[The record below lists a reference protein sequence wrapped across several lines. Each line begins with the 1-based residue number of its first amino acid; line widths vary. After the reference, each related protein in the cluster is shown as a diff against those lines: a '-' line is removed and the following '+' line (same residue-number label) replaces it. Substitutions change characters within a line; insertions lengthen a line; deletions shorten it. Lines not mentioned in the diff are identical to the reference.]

1 MHAVEAKAAKFKNA
15 ELLWLA
21 AIVAAAVFVYAQTL
35 RFFWVKALADMQDS
49 LAFLA
54 PFVSAYFT
62 WRKWPEVARLER
74 KPCAWGLALVA
85 MALVMHLAGVGLD
98 ISGPSA
104 YSVLICLVGLCLYL
118 HSASLVKVLAFP
130 LALMLFVIP
139 VTGEVRDT
147 IGFPMQLW
155 ASGATAHLLGLM
167 HIAVVHSGV
176 RLTVTCADFSVYQF
190 EVVEGCSG
198 MRSLAALVF
207 VTATFAYITHL
218 PVKFKWLLFCL
229 SLPIALVA
237 NVVRITSLAL
247 VGWQWGEDV
256 AQNIYHEWSSP
267 LLFLIAIGLMFLI
280 NWGLEWLSRSRS
292 TS

>member
-1 MHAVEAKAAKFKNA
+1 
-15 ELLWLA
+15 
-21 AIVAAAVFVYAQTL
+21 
-35 RFFWVKALADMQDS
+35 
-49 LAFLA
+49 
-54 PFVSAYFT
+54 
-62 WRKWPEVARLER
+62 
-74 KPCAWGLALVA
+74 
-85 MALVMHLAGVGLD
+85 
-98 ISGPSA
+98 
-104 YSVLICLVGLCLYL
+104 
-118 HSASLVKVLAFP
+118 
-130 LALMLFVIP
+130 
-139 VTGEVRDT
+139 
-147 IGFPMQLW
+147 
-155 ASGATAHLLGLM
+155 M